1 LREVGRVNRPVLL
14 KRGLSATIDEWLAA
28 ADFVLTQ
35 GNGQVIMCER
45 GIRTFENATPS
56 TLDLS
61 AVAIL
66 KERTHLPVI
75 VDPSHGTGRRRY
87 VTPMSWA
94 ARACGADGLL
104 IDVHPSPDDA
114 LADAAESLDFA
125 GFTALMAGLA
135 RWQA

>member
-1 LREVGRVNRPVLL
+1 V
-14 KRGLSATIDEWLAA
+14 
-28 ADFVLTQ
+28 
-35 GNGQVIMCER
+35 
-45 GIRTFENATPS
+45 
-56 TLDLS
+56 
-61 AVAIL
+61 L

-94 ARACGADGLL
+94 ARAAGADGLL